1 MMLVVYSLISFACRL
16 IFFAFAS
23 TFVWCDQALD
33 LVWLVPAG
41 GAPAAGLRLGS
52 EMVGGGDALVLHGLL
67 HVAPLG
73 EQAASGA
80 GLRELLLVM
89 PVTLPHHVRENHRGV
104 LRHPAV
110 YRVTVHVLT
119 LRVRYT
125 CGKTFHN
132 VIQTSLR
139 YISKFM
145 FYSVKEIVVQA
156 SPFLDGLMVY
166 LHWTTRRQKQRPIK
180 IASAEFCGSVR
191 HFRDRYTDF
200 HWVLYIFYWH
210 LSRSGCRALWMNHCN
225 IPEGFTQNLPS
236 KNYQHLKVWEKP
248 LSAEVLS
255 AVWATGRLWCQILVR

>member
-16 IFFAFAS
+16 IFFVFAS
-23 TFVWCDQALD
+23 TFAWCEQALD
-33 LVWLVPAG
+33 LLWFVPAG
-41 GAPAAGLRLGS
+41 GVPAAGLRFGS

-80 GLRELLLVM
+80 GLRELLLVV

-104 LRHPAV
+104 LQHPAV
-110 YRVTVHVLT
+110 DRVTVHVLA
-119 LRVRYT
+119 LRIRYT

-156 SPFLDGLMVY
+156 SPFLDGLMVC
-166 LHWTTRRQKQRPIK
+166 LHWNTRRQKQRPIK
-180 IASAEFCGSVR
+180 IACVELCGSVDTSEIDTLITTGFCTYFIGICLGLAVGHCER
-191 HFRDRYTDF
+191 TI
-200 HWVLYIFYWH
+200 VIF
-210 LSRSGCRALWMNHCN
+210 
-225 IPEGFTQNLPS
+225 
-236 KNYQHLKVWEKP
+236 LKVLPGIYQAKTTSIWKYGKKT

-255 AVWATGRLWCQILVR
+255 AVWPTGRLWCQILVR